1 MSVRQNTSKR
11 TTTIAATTTTIAI
24 SARWS
29 SMSSSRFGDPALHSV
44 GVFAADDALV
54 KADII
59 GSHRQPLGVSWWTT

>member
-1 MSVRQNTSKR
+1 
-11 TTTIAATTTTIAI
+11 
-24 SARWS
+24 
-29 SMSSSRFGDPALHSV
+29 MSSSRFGDPALHSV